1 MHGISPGIKNSFVSS
16 LLKTSVCGVYLIVQ
30 CPKSM
35 NLRIFFL
42 YKSYP
47 SLFALNY
54 TSCFKYILL
63 FPVGAS
69 TEIFHRKLTNVGF
82 SIPWHPFCRVLQQS
96 AGSWKNTFVSSLLKT
111 SVCGVYLIVQCPK
124 SMNLR
129 ISFFINHILHCLH
142 WIILPFLR
150 TFGYFL

>member
-1 MHGISPGIKNSFVSS
+1 MHDISPGIKNSFVSS

-30 CPKSM
+30 CSKSM

-42 YKSYP
+42 YKS
-47 SLFALNY
+47 
-54 TSCFKYILL
+54 SCFKYILL

-69 TEIFHRKLTNVGF
+69 TEIFHWKLTNVRL

-111 SVCGVYLIVQCPK
+111 SYK
-124 SMNLR
+124 SYPPLFALNYTSLFENIR
-129 ISFFINHILHCLH
+129 LFPVGAGTEILGIRMCQGFSDCKL
-142 WIILPFLR
+142 
-150 TFGYFL
+150 